1 MKTILII
8 KNPKPGT
15 LSFTFLEIN
24 NNSEYCK
31 SDEELDQYLNELYS
45 MMKDSKSKSGIFITN
60 HNLSL
65 PEYAHYL
72 RTFATTNRVRF
83 IIIK

>member
-24 NNSEYCK
+24 NNSEYCG
-31 SDEELDQYLNELYS
+31 SNEELDQYLNELYS
-45 MMKDSKSKSGIFITN
+45 MMRDSKSKSGIFVTS

>member
-65 PEYAHYL
+65 PEYAQCL
-72 RTFATTNRVRF
+72 RDFAKVNKVKF